1 MTVKLL
7 RKLKG
12 QERVESESVKSRKQ
26 SNVLSTHFCWPSYTA
41 THPLI
46 QKELS
51 LSVEIEY
58 TRYTRHIKIN
68 IFRIT
73 VLSSCDSSHAKIGLL
88 FLRKTSCDRVVL
100 PNLRCMLDFFSCF
113 RNPPNSDMDYRI
125 FNMRTSVDA
134 CDCTRGCTVTVRVCT
149 KCWPR
154 EKNPL
159 PHWEIEPASA
169 ACRSDALPTELQ
181 PHI

>member
-26 SNVLSTHFCWPSYTA
+26 SNLLSTHFCWPSYTA

-100 PNLRCMLDFFSCF
+100 PNLRCMLDFFRASV
-113 RNPPNSDMDYRI
+113 I
-125 FNMRTSVDA
+125 HRTLTWTIGSLTCARVLMHAIAHGD
-134 CDCTRGCTVTVRVCT
+134 VRS
-149 KCWPR
+149 P
-154 EKNPL
+154 
-159 PHWEIEPASA
+159 
-169 ACRSDALPTELQ
+169 
-181 PHI
+181 